1 MLLIY
6 GQCLN
11 PRKLSVPTRK
21 VIKNK
26 EKIHAL
32 KEIDNLT
39 EYTKR
44 ETWKAGRLR
53 CILELLGE
61 QYDGEVLGGEEKEM

>member
-1 MLLIY
+1 MFLVY

-11 PRKLSVPTRK
+11 PRKLSVPTGK

-26 EKIHAL
+26 QKIPTL

-44 ETWKAGRLR
+44 GA
-53 CILELLGE
+53 
-61 QYDGEVLGGEEKEM
+61 

>member
-1 MLLIY
+1 MLLIH

-11 PRKLSVPTRK
+11 PWKLSVPTRK

-44 ETWKAGRLR
+44 GT
-53 CILELLGE
+53 
-61 QYDGEVLGGEEKEM
+61 